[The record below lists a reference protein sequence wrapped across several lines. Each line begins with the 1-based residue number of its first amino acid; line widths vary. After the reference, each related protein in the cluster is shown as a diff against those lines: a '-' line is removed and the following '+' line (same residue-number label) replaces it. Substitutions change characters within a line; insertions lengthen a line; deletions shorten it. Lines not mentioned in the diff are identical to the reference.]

1 MQRNTLLLTVS
12 CMFGGLGC
20 LAEGIGRPSSTDYW
34 TTIGGATEDDAGGTE
49 TGLADSADSGSESES
64 ESGSDTDSD
73 SGDGDDGDDG
83 EGDPSEGG
91 DGDGDPGND
100 PDAEEDPEAC
110 ASVSEAADL
119 AVVPADIIFIVD
131 NSGSM
136 DEETLFVQTQM
147 NGFSAQIEMSG
158 IDHHVVLISAYPGQP
173 GNDNGICIEA
183 PLGGGSCP
191 EDDNNL
197 PVYRHVDQKVGSH
210 NALAKLI
217 STELAWKNSI
227 RPDSMK
233 HIVVVS
239 DDESEL
245 DANSFKNQF
254 AALDPSYESYVFHA
268 IVCPWDCPESAGV
281 GETYIDLVDQTGG
294 VLGDLCAQ
302 DFQVVFDA
310 LADAVIQGIPLSC
323 QFDIPP
329 PPMGMNLD
337 PDKVNVELDDGNGSL
352 DEVPRVMDLA
362 DCMNHPDGWYYDDPV
377 NPVQI
382 FLCPQ
387 TCTKAQGYEMGT
399 INVLFGCDTY
409 VPTE

>member
-1 MQRNTLLLTVS
+1 
-12 CMFGGLGC
+12 MFGGLGC
-20 LAEGIGRPSSTDYW
+20 LAEDPTGRPSSTDYW
-34 TTIGGATEDDAGGTE
+34 TTLGGGIEGETGGTE
-49 TGLADSADSGSESES
+49 TGLADSADSGS
-64 ESGSDTDSD
+64 DSD
-73 SGDGDDGDDG
+73 DGDDDG
-83 EGDPSEGG
+83 EGDPGDGG

-100 PDAEEDPEAC
+100 PDAEEDPEPC
-110 ASVSEAADL
+110 ASVSEAADF
-119 AVVPADIIFIVD
+119 AAVPADIIFIVD

-136 DEETLFVQTQM
+136 DEETQFVQAQM
-147 NGFSAQIEMSG
+147 NGFAAQIEMSG
-158 IDHHVVLISAYPGQP
+158 VDHHVVLISSYP
-173 GNDNGICIEA
+173 NEEDNGICIDP
-183 PLGGGSCP
+183 PLGSGSCP
-191 EDDNNL
+191 NDDNNL
-197 PVYRHVDQKVGSH
+197 PVYRHVEEKIGSH

-217 STELAWKNSI
+217 STEQEWKDSI
-227 RPDSMK
+227 RPDSVK

-245 DANSFKNQF
+245 SANSFKNQF

-268 IVCPWDCPESAGV
+268 IVCPWDCPESAAI

-302 DFQVVFDA
+302 DFQTVFDE
-310 LADAVIQGIPLSC
+310 LADAVIQGVPLSC

-337 PDKVNVELDDGNGSL
+337 PHKVNVELDDGNGTL
-352 DEVPRVMDLA
+352 EEVPRVMDLA
-362 DCMNHPDGWYYDDPV
+362 DCMNHPEGWYYDDPV

-387 TCTKAQGYEMGT
+387 TCAKAQGYAMGT